1 MTDFFTTEFFTY
13 LGIGFLA
20 QMVDG
25 ALGMAYGLTSSSCL
39 MAVGLPPATVSATV
53 HLAETLTTGASAI
66 SHHSFG
72 NIDKALF
79 KRLLIPGIMGAI
91 LGAYVLTWSGDVLK
105 PWVAGYTLIM
115 GAVVIMKAFRT
126 VPPNSV
132 TTHLAPLGFFG
143 AFMDSVGGGGWG
155 PIVASTLLARGNQ
168 VRTTIGSV
176 NAVEFF
182 VTLASSITFI
192 IALGTISHW
201 SIVLALGLG
210 GMVAAPLA
218 AWATTRV
225 AHKPMMILVGVLII
239 ALSARTLLKSL

>member
-1 MTDFFTTEFFTY
+1 MTEFFTTEFFTY

-53 HLAETLTTGASAI
+53 HLAETFTTGASAI
-66 SHHSFG
+66 AHHSFG

-79 KRLLIPGIMGAI
+79 RRLLIPGILGAI

-105 PWVAGYTLIM
+105 PWVAGYILVM

-126 VPPNSV
+126 VPPTSV
-132 TTHLAPLGFFG
+132 TTHIAPLGFFG
-143 AFMDSVGGGGWG
+143 AFMDSIGGGGWG
-155 PIVASTLLARGNQ
+155 PIVASTLLARGNH

-176 NAVEFF
+176 NSVEFF
-182 VTLASSITFI
+182 VTLASSLTFI
-192 IALGTISHW
+192 ITLGSISHW

-218 AWATTRV
+218 AWATKHV
-225 AHKPMMILVGVLII
+225 PHKPMMILVGLLII